1 MKKWYDATYVLDIQ
15 GKEEGVKEALDEI
28 TKVIEGFEGKV
39 KGTQKMDRR
48 KFERT
53 SGGLD
58 AGYYLGVTFQL
69 DASQLEA
76 LRQKLALNSKVY
88 RQFYLVTSGAEK
100 KAKAEP
106 AAA

>member
-1 MKKWYDATYVLDIQ
+1 MKKWYEATYILDIQ

-28 TKVIEGFEGKV
+28 TKQIETLGGKV

-48 KFERT
+48 KFERN
-53 SGGLD
+53 SRGLD

-69 DASQLEA
+69 EADQLEA
-76 LRQKLALNSKVY
+76 LRQKLVLNSKVY
-88 RQFYLVTSGAEK
+88 RQFYMVTTAAPK